1 MIFLNAL
8 FGYLCFLI
16 VLKWVTGSEAD
27 LYHIM
32 IYMFLSPMEIDCG
45 GKCTANLMFP
55 GQTWIQVR
63 PKAYSSSRSISA
75 GARELDCMWRNTN

>member
-1 MIFLNAL
+1 MCRRCEFIPQVIFLNSL

-32 IYMFLSPMEIDCG
+32 IYMFLSPMQIDCG

-55 GQTWIQVR
+55 GQSWIQVPP
-63 PKAYSSSRSISA
+63 PKGLACALHCQY
-75 GARELDCMWRNTN
+75 L